1 MPSVSET
8 PDTLVVAGWAAE
20 CGVGFWQMVFAKP
33 KPRYQRWQRIFLS
46 LEINC
51 VKLMVVGRLSKELTG
66 QHDRSV
72 FPLGKN

>member
-1 MPSVSET
+1 
-8 PDTLVVAGWAAE
+8 
-20 CGVGFWQMVFAKP
+20 MVFAKP

-51 VKLMVVGRLSKELTG
+51 VKLMVVGCLSKELTG

-72 FPLGKN
+72 FPLGKIEFHLVELFKTEAVL